1 MKQKIHIASLLISMS
16 GIACTSQPEKPCL
29 CEAVAVQPTCPQPSQ
44 VAQVETKTVE
54 SESPTQQDVGSL
66 VEADLGASTESSEA
80 LSQKPLPESNTVIE
94 ESDLAEENSNRE
106 YVVVGSGL
114 NVRSGPSME
123 SPIVGSL
130 KAGDTVKMLSREG
143 VWVMI
148 SQDQYV
154 SIKHLQDK

>member
-1 MKQKIHIASLLISMS
+1 MKNQITTLAFCLALM
-16 GIACTSQPEKPCL
+16 GCTSQPDKPCL

-44 VAQVETKTVE
+44 VAQVESSVAE
-54 SESPTQQDVGSL
+54 SEAAPQDAPAI
-66 VEADLGASTESSEA
+66 VEADLGNSTEASEPN
-80 LSQKPLPESNTVIE
+80 SQLPLTQSGSVIE
-94 ESDLAEENSNRE
+94 ESDLSAESAPRQ

-114 NVRSGPSME
+114 NIRSGPSME

-130 KAGDTVKMLSREG
+130 KAGDTVNMIAREG